1 MDRKVSKTSP
11 VPVARSNTCGCADIE
26 EIPTK
31 IAFDLVGSRLNKNF
45 HITLLM
51 IAEKIH
57 IDSVR
62 SCNHQER
69 IYLFGLK
76 IDELPDTCSIYSFL
90 QIIATGEEVKNG

>member
-1 MDRKVSKTSP
+1 
-11 VPVARSNTCGCADIE
+11 
-26 EIPTK
+26 
-31 IAFDLVGSRLNKNF
+31 
-45 HITLLM
+45 M

-57 IDSVR
+57 IDLVR
-62 SCNHQER
+62 SCNHQEG